1 MVTRRYSYY
10 LLLNNTQ
17 VSSDF
22 GLNCCRNLCWQMA
35 YQIQEE
41 LVCIEEVKGV
51 SFVIISFHDRVVI
64 QIQYKVLRF
73 RTK

>member
-10 LLLNNTQ
+10 LLFNNTQ

-22 GLNCCRNLCWQMA
+22 GLNCGRNLSWQMA